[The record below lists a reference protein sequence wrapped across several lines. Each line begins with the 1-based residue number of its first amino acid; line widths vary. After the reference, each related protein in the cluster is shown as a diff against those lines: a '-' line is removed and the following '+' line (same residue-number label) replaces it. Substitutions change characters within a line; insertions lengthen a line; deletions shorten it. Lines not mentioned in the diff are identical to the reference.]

1 MFNAVLPPTR
11 VLVASMIGTT
21 IEYCDFWL
29 FATAAVLV
37 FPNLFFPASSPDG
50 AMLQSMATFGV
61 AFLARPV
68 GAMAFGHFGDR
79 IGRKA
84 TLAGALVIMGV
95 STTLIGLLPGYAS
108 IGVAAP
114 VLLTLCRLGQGLG
127 VGGEWGGAALL
138 ATENAPPGRQCW
150 YGCFAQLGEP
160 LGFCLANGVLLLLT
174 VMMDD
179 SAFLR
184 WGWRIPFIASA
195 ALVMFGL
202 YVRLNLEETPAF
214 TRIQAQNHVRR
225 VPLLAIL
232 RDHPGAMLT
241 GALGLTA
248 AFALA
253 CLISVFSLGWGTAH
267 HIAPHHTLL
276 SILLLGRIIYAFV
289 IPAAAWLSDRHGN
302 WPIMIGANLAIA
314 AFGFFTASG
323 LGSGNLWLL
332 GVYLTGGLMLVGCIA
347 GPLAGALA
355 AMYPAEVRYTGV
367 SLSLNLGGVLGGAM
381 TPYVATFVAGR
392 HGLPAVGWCLTITAL
407 VSAAAFAVAARK
419 SPVCDALA
427 PAET

>member
-1 MFNAVLPPTR
+1 LSNAVLPPTR
-11 VLVASMIGTT
+11 VLVASMVGTT
-21 IEYCDFWL
+21 IEFFDFWL

-37 FPNLFFPASSPDG
+37 FPKLFFPTSSPDG

-61 AFLARPV
+61 VFLARPV

-79 IGRKA
+79 VGRKV

-114 VLLTLCRLGQGLG
+114 LLLTLFRLGQGLG

-138 ATENAPPGRQCW
+138 AIENAPPGRQCW
-150 YGCFAQLGEP
+150 YGCFSQLGEP

-174 VMMDD
+174 VMMKD
-179 SAFLR
+179 SEFAR

-202 YVRLNLEETPAF
+202 YIRLNLEETPAF

-225 VPLLAIL
+225 VPLLATL
-232 RDHPGAMLT
+232 REYPGAVLT

-248 AFALA
+248 PFALA
-253 CLISVFSLGWGTAH
+253 CLTSVFSLSWLTTH

-276 SILLLGRIIYAFV
+276 IMLLLAKVAYAV
-289 IPAAAWLSDRHGN
+289 AIPVAAWLSDRHGSRSV
-302 WPIMIGANLAIA
+302 MISANLAIA
-314 AFGFFTASG
+314 VFGFFTASG
-323 LGSGNLWLL
+323 LGSGNLWLIGLYL
-332 GVYLTGGLMLVGCIA
+332 GGGLMLVGCVA
-347 GPLAGALA
+347 GPLAGTIA
-355 AMYPAEVRYTGV
+355 AMYPAEVRFTGV
-367 SLSLNLGGVLGGAM
+367 ALSINLGGMLGGTM
-381 TPYVATFVAGR
+381 TPYVATVVANR
-392 HGLPAVGWCLTITAL
+392 HGLPAVGWCLTLTAL
-407 VSAAAFAVAARK
+407 VSAAAFAVATRQ
-419 SPVCDALA
+419 SPVCDALT